1 MLVKSANAPENKAV
15 SPARAVV
22 LLVPNANASVIP
34 YPAIVVGLPVK
45 LANVCAGTLVNA
57 SVIPYPATVV
67 GLLVIFENANE
78 LTVIPVNAE
87 PSIAGKLPDN
97 TELGIKLLTAS
108 TSRVESSPNTDPCM
122 SLTVFVVVVLSSAK
136 FSLIFLKAVLK
147 GSPSP
152 LFALEPIL
160 ITCIAIKLSLPL
172 LL

>member
-97 TELGIKLLTAS
+97 TELGIKLLTPS
-108 TSRVESSPNTDPCM
+108 TSRVLSSPNTEPFI
-122 SLTVFVVVVLSSAK
+122 SLIVFVVLSSAK
-136 FSLIFLKAVLK
+136 FSLILSNAVLN

-160 ITCIAIKLSLPL
+160 ITCIAIKLSLSL